1 MNFNDF
7 SKPTLIEPGV
17 KFFLN
22 QTLKQCH
29 EFKNKYNNIIFN
41 ISLSVGFFLLLGTI
55 LLFKYKGKL
64 TPAEKQR
71 KNQQKQQYVLYKIRN
86 YQETKLRAQ
95 QSLITGLPQWD
106 DEHTL
111 LHRKV

>member
-1 MNFNDF
+1 
-7 SKPTLIEPGV
+7 V
-17 KFFLN
+17 
-22 QTLKQCH
+22 
-29 EFKNKYNNIIFN
+29 
-41 ISLSVGFFLLLGTI
+41 LS
-55 LLFKYKGKL
+55 
-64 TPAEKQR
+64 
-71 KNQQKQQYVLYKIRN
+71 KIRN